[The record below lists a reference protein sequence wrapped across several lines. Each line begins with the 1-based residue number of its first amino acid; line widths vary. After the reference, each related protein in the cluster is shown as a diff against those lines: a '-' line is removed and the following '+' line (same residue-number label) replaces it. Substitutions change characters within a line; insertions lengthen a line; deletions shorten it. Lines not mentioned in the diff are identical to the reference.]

1 MPLMLNT
8 FLSDA
13 GIPIE
18 NVRLLRH
25 RDQRGLKGL
34 KPYELWRDDRQR
46 FEQYQSHQGFRN
58 HTKLNHPYWASF
70 VGTPS
75 NETLFV
81 GVYSV
86 RYKGVLEK
94 DVPEPHTHNILKAG
108 SCDTYELTL
117 LKDFADLDGKLYID
131 WGPGTRAWI
140 QLASK
145 QNKPITEIRTEFKEP
160 DFPGYL
166 QFVSALSK
174 LDTLPPGWIIAL
186 KSSRGVY
193 LLTCPKT
200 KEQYVGSAYGKDGF
214 WGRWQE
220 YIATG
225 HGGNVALKSRDPSDY
240 QVCILETAGT
250 AATTD
255 EIIQLES
262 LWKSKLQSRE
272 MGLNRN

>member
-1 MPLMLNT
+1 MFNSI
-8 FLSDA
+8 LSET
-13 GIPIE
+13 GLPIDK
-18 NVRLLRH
+18 VRLLRH
-25 RDQRGLKGL
+25 RDQTAVKGL
-34 KPYELWRDDRQR
+34 SPYELWRDDRQR
-46 FEQYQSHQGFRN
+46 FELYQSHQGFRN
-58 HTKLNHPYWASF
+58 HKKLNHPYWASF

-94 DVPEPHTHNILKAG
+94 DIPAPHSHELLEAG
-108 SCDTYELTL
+108 SCDIYELSL
-117 LKDFADLDGKLYID
+117 LQEFADLDGKLYID
-131 WGPGTRAWI
+131 WGLGTRSWI
-140 QLASK
+140 QRADN

-166 QFVSALSK
+166 QFVSQLSK
-174 LDTLPPGWIIAL
+174 LETLPPGWIIAL

-200 KEQYVGSAYGKDGF
+200 KEQYVGSAYGEDGF
-214 WGRWQE
+214 WGRWQQ
-220 YIATG
+220 YVATG
-225 HGGNVALKSRDPSDY
+225 HGGNIALKSRDPSDY

-250 AATTD
+250 ASTSE
-255 EIIQLES
+255 EIIHMEQ
-262 LWKSKLQSRE
+262 LWKDKLQSRE

>member
-8 FLSDA
+8 ILNDA
-13 GIPIE
+13 GIPLE
-18 NVRLLRH
+18 KVRLLRH
-25 RDQRGLKGL
+25 QDQRALKGL
-34 KPYELWRDDRQR
+34 KPYELWRDDRPG
-46 FEQYQSHQGFRN
+46 FEQYQSHQSFGN
-58 HTKLNHPYWASF
+58 HTKLNFPYWVSF

-86 RYKGVLEK
+86 RYKGVLAK
-94 DVPEPHTHNILKAG
+94 DIPAPHTHEILVAG
-108 SCDTYELTL
+108 SCDAYELSL
-117 LKDFADLDGKLYID
+117 LQEFADLDGKLYVD
-131 WGPGTRAWI
+131 WGPGTRSWI
-140 QLASK
+140 QRADK

-160 DFPGYL
+160 NFPGYL
-166 QFVSALSK
+166 QFVSQLSK
-174 LDTLPPGWIIAL
+174 LETLPPGWIIAL

-200 KEQYVGSAYGKDGF
+200 KEQYVGSAHGEDGF
-214 WGRWQE
+214 WGRWQQ
-220 YIATG
+220 YVTTG
-225 HGGNVALKSRDPSDY
+225 HGSNIALKSRDPSDY

-250 AATTD
+250 AATND
-255 EIIQLES
+255 EIIQMES